1 MRAHAAP
8 AAVALVVALALG
20 VVAARGFQRR
30 PLALPFAACLAAPF
44 RFPVHIGS
52 QDANLLVPLYAVIG
66 VAWLAL
72 ALDSLGGRGPVRLP
86 PRRLALPLVLLLAW
100 EGASLAWSTSATEGA
115 KAMAFYA
122 LPFAVLLAALV
133 AHPPPLPRLADL
145 LRVQVALAL
154 AFAAVGVYQVL
165 RHDVWWNRKLMV
177 SNAFSSFFRA
187 NSIFYDP
194 SIFGRYQAVT
204 ITLVFA
210 ALLFG
215 TVRRPLVA
223 GVAAGLAWIGILTS
237 YSQSALFA
245 LCAAV
250 AAGLVLT
257 FGRRLAWLL
266 LLGAL
271 AVGLGLLAVPS
282 VRNAGVD
289 RVTSKRSGLVGDGLR
304 LFRAH
309 PLAGVGLGGSTEAAR
324 EQTDR
329 GRAVRHAQHVMPLTV
344 ASELGIVGL
353 ALVAWLL
360 TVLARLAL
368 DRGAHS
374 PERLA
379 LGLALLAIFVHSL
392 FYAAFFE
399 DPLTWGLAALLVG
412 LRRAWHD
419 RGAMIDGLSR
429 VLVLAPHT
437 DDGEFGCGG
446 AMARLVE
453 RGVDVRQIAFSTA
466 SRSLPP
472 GFPPDTLAHESRAAS
487 AALGL
492 GPDALTVHDFEV
504 RTFPECARRSSSC

>member
-1 MRAHAAP
+1 MIPAAYALIGTLGLAGLLTRADRWARLASLLLAAAGTLALLGWLGVAHTLRAHAAP
-8 AAVALVVALALG
+8 AAVGLAVALALG
-20 VVAARGFQRR
+20 IAAARALQRW

-72 ALDSLGGRGPVRLP
+72 ALDTLGVAGPVRLP
-86 PRRLALPLVLLLAW
+86 PRRLALPLLLFLAW
-100 EGASLAWSTSATEGA
+100 ESASLAWSASPSEGA
-115 KAMAFYA
+115 KAIAFYA
-122 LPFAVLLAALV
+122 LPFGVLLAALV
-133 AHPPPLPRLADL
+133 AHPPPLPRLPDL
-145 LRVQVALAL
+145 LRVQVLLAL

-215 TVRRPLVA
+215 MVRRPLLA
-223 GVAAGLAWIGILTS
+223 AVAAGLAWIGILTS

-250 AAGLVLT
+250 AAGLVLG

-271 AVGLGLLAVPS
+271 VVGLGLLAVPS
-282 VRNAGVD
+282 VRHAGVD
-289 RVTSKRSGLVGDGLR
+289 RVTSKRSNLVGDGLR

-309 PLAGVGLGGSTEAAR
+309 PLAGVGLGGSTQAAR
-324 EQTDR
+324 ERTAR
-329 GRAVRHAQHVMPLTV
+329 GRAVLRAQHVMPLTV
-344 ASELGIVGL
+344 ASELGIVGVVL
-353 ALVAWLL
+353 IAWLL

-368 DRGAHS
+368 IRPFR

-399 DPLTWGLAALLVG
+399 DPLTWGLAALLVACAAPG
-412 LRRAWHD
+412 
-419 RGAMIDGLSR
+419 MI
-429 VLVLAPHT
+429 
-437 DDGEFGCGG
+437 E
-446 AMARLVE
+446 E
-453 RGVDVRQIAFSTA
+453 R
-466 SRSLPP
+466 
-472 GFPPDTLAHESRAAS
+472 
-487 AALGL
+487 
-492 GPDALTVHDFEV
+492 
-504 RTFPECARRSSSC
+504 

>member
-1 MRAHAAP
+1 MIPAIYALIGAAGLAGLLTRADRRERLASLLLVAAGTLALLGWLGVAHTLRAHAAP
-8 AAVALVVALALG
+8 AAVALVVALAAG
-20 VVAARGFQRR
+20 VAAARGLQRW

-72 ALDSLGGRGPVRLP
+72 ALEALQGAAPVRLP
-86 PRRLALPLVLLLAW
+86 PWRLALPLLLLVAW
-100 EGASLAWSTSATEGA
+100 EAASLAWSDSASEGA

-122 LPFAVLLAALV
+122 LPLGVLLAALV
-133 AHPPPLPRLADL
+133 AHPPPLPKLPDL

-215 TVRRPLVA
+215 TVRRPL
-223 GVAAGLAWIGILTS
+223 AAGIAAALAWVGILTS

-250 AAGLVLT
+250 ATGLVLT

-271 AVGLGLLAVPS
+271 AVGAGLLAVPS
-282 VRNAGVD
+282 VRHAGLD

-304 LFRAH
+304 LFKAH
-309 PLAGVGLGGSTEAAR
+309 PLAGVGLGGSTQAAR

-329 GRAVRHAQHVMPLTV
+329 GRAVRRAQHVMPLTV
-344 ASELGIVGL
+344 ASELGIVGV

-368 DRGAHS
+368 IRPFR

-399 DPLTWGLAALLVG
+399 DPLTWGLAALLAACAAPG
-412 LRRAWHD
+412 
-419 RGAMIDGLSR
+419 MI
-429 VLVLAPHT
+429 
-437 DDGEFGCGG
+437 E
-446 AMARLVE
+446 E
-453 RGVDVRQIAFSTA
+453 R
-466 SRSLPP
+466 
-472 GFPPDTLAHESRAAS
+472 
-487 AALGL
+487 
-492 GPDALTVHDFEV
+492 
-504 RTFPECARRSSSC
+504 

>member
-1 MRAHAAP
+1 MIPAIYALIGAAGLAGLLMRTDRRERLASLLLVAAGTLALLAWLGVAHTLRAHAAA
-8 AAVALVVALALG
+8 AAVALVVALAAG
-20 VVAARGFQRR
+20 VAAARGLQRW

-72 ALDSLGGRGPVRLP
+72 ALEALQGAAPVRLP
-86 PRRLALPLVLLLAW
+86 PRRLALPLLPLVAW
-100 EGASLAWSTSATEGA
+100 EAASLAWSDSASEGA

-122 LPFAVLLAALV
+122 LPFGVLLAALV
-133 AHPPPLPRLADL
+133 AHPPPLPKLPDL

-215 TVRRPLVA
+215 TVRRPL
-223 GVAAGLAWIGILTS
+223 AAGIAAALAWVGILTS

-250 AAGLVLT
+250 ATGLVLT

-271 AVGLGLLAVPS
+271 AVGAGLLAVPS
-282 VRNAGVD
+282 VRHAGLD

-304 LFRAH
+304 LFTAH
-309 PLAGVGLGGSTEAAR
+309 PLAGVGLGGSTQAAR

-329 GRAVRHAQHVMPLTV
+329 GRAVRRAQHVMPLTV
-344 ASELGIVGL
+344 ASELGIVGV

-368 DRGAHS
+368 IRPFR

-399 DPLTWGLAALLVG
+399 DPLTWGLAALLAACAAPG
-412 LRRAWHD
+412 
-419 RGAMIDGLSR
+419 MI
-429 VLVLAPHT
+429 
-437 DDGEFGCGG
+437 E
-446 AMARLVE
+446 E
-453 RGVDVRQIAFSTA
+453 R
-466 SRSLPP
+466 
-472 GFPPDTLAHESRAAS
+472 
-487 AALGL
+487 
-492 GPDALTVHDFEV
+492 
-504 RTFPECARRSSSC
+504 

>member
-1 MRAHAAP
+1 MIPAIYALIGAAGLAGLLMRTDRRERLASLLLVAAGTLALLAWLGVAHTLRAHAAP
-8 AAVALVVALALG
+8 AAVALVVALAAG
-20 VVAARGFQRR
+20 VAAARGLQRW

-72 ALDSLGGRGPVRLP
+72 ALEALQGAAPVRLP
-86 PRRLALPLVLLLAW
+86 PRRLALPLLLLVAW
-100 EGASLAWSTSATEGA
+100 EAASLAWSDSASEGA

-122 LPFAVLLAALV
+122 LPFGVLLAALV
-133 AHPPPLPRLADL
+133 AHPPPLPKLPDL

-215 TVRRPLVA
+215 TVRRPL
-223 GVAAGLAWIGILTS
+223 AAGIAAALTWVGILTS

-250 AAGLVLT
+250 ATGLVLT

-271 AVGLGLLAVPS
+271 AVGAGLLAVPS
-282 VRNAGVD
+282 VRHAGLD

-304 LFRAH
+304 LFKAH
-309 PLAGVGLGGSTEAAR
+309 PLAGVGLGGSTQAAR

-329 GRAVRHAQHVMPLTV
+329 GRAVRRAQHVMPLTV
-344 ASELGIVGL
+344 ASELGIVGV

-368 DRGAHS
+368 IRPFR

-399 DPLTWGLAALLVG
+399 DPLTWGLAALLAACAAPG
-412 LRRAWHD
+412 
-419 RGAMIDGLSR
+419 MI
-429 VLVLAPHT
+429 
-437 DDGEFGCGG
+437 E
-446 AMARLVE
+446 E
-453 RGVDVRQIAFSTA
+453 R
-466 SRSLPP
+466 
-472 GFPPDTLAHESRAAS
+472 
-487 AALGL
+487 
-492 GPDALTVHDFEV
+492 
-504 RTFPECARRSSSC
+504 

>member
-1 MRAHAAP
+1 MIPALYALIGAAGLAGLLMRADRRERLASLLLVAAGTLALLGWLGVAHTLRAHAAP
-8 AAVALVVALALG
+8 AAVALVVALAAGLA
-20 VVAARGFQRR
+20 AARGLQRW

-72 ALDSLGGRGPVRLP
+72 ALEALQGTAPVRLP
-86 PRRLALPLVLLLAW
+86 PRRLALPLLLLVAW
-100 EGASLAWSTSATEGA
+100 EAASLAWSDSASEGA

-122 LPFAVLLAALV
+122 LPFGVLLAALV
-133 AHPPPLPRLADL
+133 AHPPPLPKLPDL
-145 LRVQVALAL
+145 LRVQVSLAL

-215 TVRRPLVA
+215 SVRRPL
-223 GVAAGLAWIGILTS
+223 AAGIAAALAWVGILTS

-250 AAGLVLT
+250 ATGLVLT

-271 AVGLGLLAVPS
+271 AVGAGLLAVPS
-282 VRNAGVD
+282 VRHAGLD

-304 LFRAH
+304 LFKAH
-309 PLAGVGLGGSTEAAR
+309 PLAGVGLGGSTQAAR

-329 GRAVRHAQHVMPLTV
+329 GRAVRRAQHVMPLTV
-344 ASELGIVGL
+344 ASELGIVGV

-368 DRGAHS
+368 IRPFR

-379 LGLALLAIFVHSL
+379 LGLALLAIFMHSL

-399 DPLTWGLAALLVG
+399 DPLTWGLAALLAACAAPG
-412 LRRAWHD
+412 
-419 RGAMIDGLSR
+419 MI
-429 VLVLAPHT
+429 
-437 DDGEFGCGG
+437 E
-446 AMARLVE
+446 E
-453 RGVDVRQIAFSTA
+453 R
-466 SRSLPP
+466 
-472 GFPPDTLAHESRAAS
+472 
-487 AALGL
+487 
-492 GPDALTVHDFEV
+492 
-504 RTFPECARRSSSC
+504 